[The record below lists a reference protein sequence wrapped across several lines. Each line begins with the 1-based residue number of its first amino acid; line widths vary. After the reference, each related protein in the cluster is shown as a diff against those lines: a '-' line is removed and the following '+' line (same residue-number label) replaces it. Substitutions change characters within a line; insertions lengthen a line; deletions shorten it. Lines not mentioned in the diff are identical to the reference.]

1 MDRSRRA
8 LERNLHELG
17 RAVLERKALVGMEK
31 ANTSHAVDF
40 FRLAYDALFN
50 DMIAHAIKV
59 FDKNKYSETY
69 WTIYERDKIIIDQ
82 FLMDNNY
89 DIDRLCVIADKLKI
103 IRDKTHFHIDRDG
116 VIAPKDIWEKAN
128 LTGKDL
134 AKAIDIGWKSLN
146 YLHKQKIGKIFY
158 FPKYNGTDI
167 TKIIKMAKREG
178 II

>member
-1 MDRSRRA
+1 
-8 LERNLHELG
+8 
-17 RAVLERKALVGMEK
+17 
-31 ANTSHAVDF
+31 
-40 FRLAYDALFN
+40 
-50 DMIAHAIKV
+50 
-59 FDKNKYSETY
+59 
-69 WTIYERDKIIIDQ
+69 
-82 FLMDNNY
+82 MDNNY
-89 DIDRLCVIADKLKI
+89 DIDKLCVIADKLKI

-146 YLHKQKIGKIFY
+146 YLHKQKIGNIFY

-167 TKIIKMAKREG
+167 TKIIKIAKREG